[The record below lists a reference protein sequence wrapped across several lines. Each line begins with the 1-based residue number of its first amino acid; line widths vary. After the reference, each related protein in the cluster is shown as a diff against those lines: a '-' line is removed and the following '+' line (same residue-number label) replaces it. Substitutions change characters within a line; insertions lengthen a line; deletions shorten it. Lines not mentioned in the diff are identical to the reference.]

1 MNTSGITSRSA
12 YWAEEKAKTGD
23 KLKLLQRGGIKGIRT
38 VRVDRRWAGTT
49 HGSHPESS
57 SLVSKSEFKSQT
69 GIKYEITDH
78 NVTTFDGVF
87 ESRLAFV
94 NWIWFSYHLHT
105 MTTFSTLQYDIFI
118 STVDNGARLY
128 MSRTHVLAAMMRH
141 TDRHY
146 SDTVCISADGQ
157 TGVMAGWWEDARMR
171 ACGLLEFSLR
181 VHTPGYITFHLCP
194 KLFSALL

>member
-1 MNTSGITSRSA
+1 MANTSGITSRSA

-78 NVTTFDGVF
+78 NVTTFDRVF

-105 MTTFSTLQYDIFI
+105 MTTFSTLQYDIYLNPWTMAHV
-118 STVDNGARLY
+118 STCPGHTSSLQWCETHRQTLLRYRLY
-128 MSRTHVLAAMMRH
+128 FCRRTDGCDGRVVRGCEPAA
-141 TDRHY
+141 
-146 SDTVCISADGQ
+146 C
-157 TGVMAGWWEDARMR
+157 
-171 ACGLLEFSLR
+171 
-181 VHTPGYITFHLCP
+181 
-194 KLFSALL
+194 